1 MQLDD
6 YQQRAAG
13 TAIYPDEISE
23 LLANIAHHPEEH
35 SVLTKLLRLNY
46 LAAGLAGE
54 AGEFANKIKK
64 LVRDNS
70 GYMGDDQIQEL
81 SEELGGVLWYT
92 SQAAREIG
100 RSLETV
106 ARENLDILA
115 DRKTRGKIKGSG
127 DNR

>member
-6 YQQRAAG
+6 YQQKAAR
-13 TAIYPDEISE
+13 TAIYPDEIRE
-23 LLANIAHHPEEH
+23 LLVNVKHHDHEYAI
-35 SVLTKLLRLNY
+35 LAKLLRLNY
-46 LAAGLAGE
+46 VAAGLAGE

-70 GYMGDDQIQEL
+70 GYMGEDQIQEL

-100 RSLETV
+100 RTLDSV
-106 ARENLDILA
+106 AQQNLDILA
-115 DRKTRGKIKGSG
+115 DRAERGKIKGSG